1 MDAVIKAYRAG
12 RPKDSNTDLFLIMS
26 SDATFRAGVELEA
39 DRKAQQA
46 KAAVYHY
53 YFTWRSPVR
62 DGKLR
67 SYHTLEIPFV
77 FDNIDASA
85 AMTGKGQ
92 AQNLLADRMS
102 KAWVAFAKTGN
113 PNHAG
118 LPKWDAFD
126 TTTARHDGFRQRL
139 PAGE

>member
-1 MDAVIKAYRAG
+1 MRSS
-12 RPKDSNTDLFLIMS
+12 RPIGPAARRTRTPDLFLIMA
-26 SDATFRAGVELEA
+26 SDATFRGWCAELEA

-62 DGKLR
+62 EGKLR

-77 FDNIDASA
+77 FDNVDASA

-92 AQNLLADRMS
+92 PQNVLADRMS
-102 KAWVAFAKTGN
+102 KAWVAFARDGQSE
-113 PNHAG
+113 PCRPAEVGRLRHHQ
-118 LPKWDAFD
+118 
-126 TTTARHDGFRQRL
+126 ARHDDLRQ
-139 PAGE
+139 